1 MTKNEQLIKIFEYA
15 LTQEKNGLN
24 FFQNALKQLDISA
37 TKNAFIRLIEEE
49 EKHVEYIE
57 RILKGLKEGPTLETS
72 DFKVKSLKKTQFF
85 DKKTKAEFNKQLKEG
100 SQLPDVAIFNTAWL
114 IEKDISEFYA
124 QMARQTDGEAKKVLG
139 MLARWER
146 GHEEFFREYRD
157 KLLNVYSD
165 IFKER

>member
-1 MTKNEQLIKIFEYA
+1 MTQNKQLIKIFEYA
-15 LTQEKNGLN
+15 LTQEKNGMN
-24 FFQNALKQLDISA
+24 FFQNALKQLEISA
-37 TKNAFIRLIEEE
+37 TKNVFKRIIEEE

-57 RILKGLKEGPTLETS
+57 RILKGLKQGPTLEAS

-85 DKKTKAEFNKQLKEG
+85 DKKTRTEFIKQFKEG

-114 IEKDISEFYA
+114 LEKDISEFYA
-124 QMARQTDGEAKKVLG
+124 NMASQTEGEAKKALG
-139 MLARWER
+139 MLAQWER

-157 KLLNVYSD
+157 RLLKVYSD